1 MKHVAILGST
11 GSIGTQ
17 TLDVIR
23 SSSDKL
29 KVHSLVAYS
38 NAEALQSQVSEF
50 CPQYHALISRDG
62 EQSLIE
68 AVKGCDVAV
77 VATRGIVAIECI
89 LYCLDHGIDVALAN
103 KEALVCA
110 GELIMNKVGRAKL
123 YPVDSEH
130 CAISQC
136 IAARPN
142 GKISKILLTAS
153 GGPFWK
159 LSERDLKLVTVK
171 QALQHPNW
179 NMGAKITVDS
189 ATMMNKALE
198 VIEAS
203 WLFGV
208 PTQDIQI
215 VVHRQSVVHSMV
227 EFADGGVVA
236 QMALPDMRLPIQ
248 YALLGDSGQQNIGS
262 INFSDM
268 LTLTFEKCN
277 FDKFPCA
284 KFGHEVA
291 NLPKLAPTVM
301 NAAND
306 ECVDA
311 FLHNRLSFCD
321 FYNII
326 QKAIDTFSAELT
338 NTPVT
343 LANIKKYD
351 GQARQFVKML
361 LDGVKC

>member
-1 MKHVAILGST
+1 MKKVAILGST

-23 SSSDKL
+23 SNSDKL

-38 NAEALQSQVSEF
+38 NEEALKAQAAEF
-50 CPQYHALISRDG
+50 NPAFCALISRDG
-62 EQSLIE
+62 ERCLID
-68 AVKGCDVAV
+68 AVEGCDVAV

-110 GELIMNKVGRAKL
+110 GALIMPKVGRTRL
-123 YPVDSEH
+123 FPVDSEH
-130 CAISQC
+130 CAITQC
-136 IAARPN
+136 IASRPN

-159 LSERDLKLVTVK
+159 FSERDLKSVTAE

-208 PTQDIQI
+208 KTPDVQI

-227 EFADGGVVA
+227 EFFDGGVIA
-236 QMALPDMRLPIQ
+236 QMALPNMRLPIQ
-248 YALLGDSGQQNIGS
+248 YALLPDSGRHSIGS
-262 INFSDM
+262 VNFSDL

-277 FDKFPCA
+277 FEKFPCA
-284 KFGHEVA
+284 KFGYEIG
-291 NLPKLAPTVM
+291 NYPPLAATVM

-306 ECVDA
+306 VCVDA
-311 FLHNRLSFCD
+311 FLANRLSFGD

-326 QKAIDTFSAELT
+326 QKAIENFSK
-338 NTPVT
+338 T
-343 LANIKKYD
+343 LAGEMLTVQSIKKYD
-351 GQARQFVKML
+351 QQSREFVKAL

>member
-1 MKHVAILGST
+1 MKKVAILGST

-23 SSSDKL
+23 SNSDKL

-38 NAEALQSQVSEF
+38 NAQALNGQVTEF
-50 CPQYHALISRDG
+50 CPSYHALIADAG
-62 EQSLIE
+62 EACLIE
-68 AVKGCDVAV
+68 AVKDCDVAV
-77 VATRGIVAIECI
+77 VATRGTVAIESI
-89 LYCLDHGIDVALAN
+89 LYCLDNGIDVALAN

-110 GELIMNKVGRAKL
+110 GELIMPKVGRAKL
-123 YPVDSEH
+123 YPIDSEH

-136 IAARPN
+136 IASRPN
-142 GKISKILLTAS
+142 AKISKIILTAS
-153 GGPFWK
+153 GGPFWN
-159 LSERDLKLVTVK
+159 LQERDLKYVTP
-171 QALQHPNW
+171 QRALAHPNW
-179 NMGAKITVDS
+179 SMGSKISIDS

-208 PTQDIQI
+208 PVSDVQI

-227 EFADGGVVA
+227 QFADGGVMA
-236 QMALPDMRLPIQ
+236 QMALPNMRLPIQ
-248 YALLGDSGQQNIGS
+248 YALLGDDGRHDIGS
-262 INFSDM
+262 VNFAN

-277 FDKFPCA
+277 FDKFPCS
-284 KFGHEVA
+284 KFGYDIV
-291 NLPKLAPTVM
+291 NYPSLAPTVM

-311 FLHNRLSFCD
+311 FLHNELSFCD

-326 QKAIDTFSAELT
+326 LKTIKSLCGEIANEPLT
-338 NTPVT
+338 V
-343 LANIKKYD
+343 ANIKKYD
-351 GQARQFVKML
+351 AMARAFVKSL
-361 LDGVKC
+361 LNGEKC